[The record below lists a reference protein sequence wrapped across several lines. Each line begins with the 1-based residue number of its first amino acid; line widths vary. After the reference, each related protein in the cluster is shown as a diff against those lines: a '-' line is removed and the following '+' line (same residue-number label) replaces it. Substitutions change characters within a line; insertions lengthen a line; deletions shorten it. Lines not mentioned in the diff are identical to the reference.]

1 MTHNYP
7 VIKRPFLLASV
18 ALIPWGFVLLTLV
31 ERAFQRRWRNSTPRS
46 AVRQ

>member
-7 VIKRPFLLASV
+7 VIRRPFLVAAA

-31 ERAFQRRWRNSTPRS
+31 ERAFQRRWRNGAPRS
-46 AVRQ
+46 PLNQ